1 MFSWSDSAVYGA
13 SVTPTGRDIQ
23 PGQTL
28 ISSSSCYSIVE
39 FIGEG
44 CFGRVAKCKNLS
56 TDEIVALKIK
66 KDIAYVQDKEKEVFM
81 LNVIGILNSDH
92 TNIVTFFERFE
103 YMGQICLAFEM
114 LDGHLYQLLEQRG
127 WKPMAINEI
136 RPIAKQLLGAL
147 DALKG
152 LGVMHTDIKP
162 DNIMLVNRH
171 DQPLRVKLIDFGAAL
186 LASDVQLGMDI
197 QPLGYR
203 APEVALGLP
212 FTEAVDVWGVGC
224 VLAYLYLTDN
234 LFPVDCEYQI
244 MKSMVEVLG
253 LPEGHQLRA
262 GLFSE
267 CYFKLEKAG
276 DSRKWR
282 LMTPEEYTAAN
293 NMKPVEQRNSLI
305 ELPSSL
311 DALVHIYPKGEAA
324 ELEDRREFVHL
335 MKGLLHIDGDRR
347 ICPRQAMQQS
357 FITMAHLIEHLD
369 STDYLTRSRTFMSG
383 CQREDSIDWVPSPTK
398 STAGLAVGEPPSVSS
413 SQATMLFHAGSHEDT
428 TNTGS
433 DSTAAAI
440 ASSSRSRKMLRRAQR
455 LLNRITATCNSCCKT
470 RVEE

>member
-1 MFSWSDSAVYGA
+1 MPDDCGLLSTLTLQIIMERVRRHGDRTKENNYLLPSRHTYKYWCVLGVVSDCSWHMNKSGEHSSGLQFSECSECGGPI
-13 SVTPTGRDIQ
+13 TPTGRDIQ

-136 RPIAKQLLGAL
+136 RPIAKQACSCDQCIMESIIFCSAYLILLLGAL

-244 MKSMVEVLG
+244 
-253 LPEGHQLRA
+253 
-262 GLFSE
+262 
-267 CYFKLEKAG
+267 
-276 DSRKWR
+276 
-282 LMTPEEYTAAN
+282 TPEEYTAAN

-311 DALVHIYPKGEAA
+311 DALVHVRTLCCVKRVNIESVPVIH
-324 ELEDRREFVHL
+324 LSLRECGRHRTDAINTWLQITVRNRL
-335 MKGLLHIDGDRR
+335 ALQLH
-347 ICPRQAMQQS
+347 
-357 FITMAHLIEHLD
+357 TLH
-369 STDYLTRSRTFMSG
+369 
-383 CQREDSIDWVPSPTK
+383 
-398 STAGLAVGEPPSVSS
+398 
-413 SQATMLFHAGSHEDT
+413 
-428 TNTGS
+428 
-433 DSTAAAI
+433 
-440 ASSSRSRKMLRRAQR
+440 
-455 LLNRITATCNSCCKT
+455 
-470 RVEE
+470 